1 VRVYTTVAF
10 YPPAVFLLLGLGAR
24 LAPNADAALYAGRLV
39 SVALCVFMLG
49 IAFAVTKGRWTL
61 IGLLAAVS
69 PMAIFLAS
77 TFNPT
82 GVEIAAGIAFAA
94 VIVAL
99 ARGESSRLVWCGFL
113 ASGVLLAV
121 ARPLGVL
128 WIVIDVGLLIVLI
141 GPRHLV
147 RRFADESRLS
157 RVAASVVGLAAVSTV
172 VWDAVVDHSPHVG
185 MHQALSEIGSS
196 AHQLRGIVDQFVGL
210 FGWLDVPLPHW
221 LTLGALAIYVVLIV
235 SALVA
240 GRWRASLLLVGLGAA
255 GYLVA
260 IVLDAAIEIP
270 FGFAVQARFLMPV
283 SAMVLILAGFV
294 VDRRCSAGLVSPSQ
308 PQRRRQLRSA
318 RWLSLLAATCALSL
332 SILQLVGWLYN
343 SRIAAVGF
351 GGSWLFV
358 TNALWVPPGGW
369 TVLIVCASLG
379 VLMLTVGVVALVLMM
394 PTGDIDGVMAC
405 HRYAPHHAQ

>member
-1 VRVYTTVAF
+1 MSGSGDGASPVKRTGQHGARLLRRPSVPARLGLVILGFGFLGLSWAFANPPGASPDEPATYTKAMATAFGQLRPTPVAPTPAAAGERALFVSTITGSFHLPRRFVADPRWSCTDNPKDPAATCVDARLPRSAPGNPSQEVRVDTTVAF

-82 GVEIAAGIAFAA
+82 GVEVAAGIAFAA

-147 RRFADESRLS
+147 HRLADESRLS
-157 RVAASVVGLAAVSTV
+157 RVAASVVGLAAVSTAA
-172 VWDAVVDHSPHVG
+172 WDAVVDHSPHVG

-196 AHQLRGIVDQFVGL
+196 VHQLSGTAQQFVGL
-210 FGWLDVPLPHW
+210 FGWQDVPLPHR
-221 LTLGALAIYVVLIV
+221 LTQGALAIYLILIV
-235 SALVA
+235 E
-240 GRWRASLLLVGLGAA
+240 RA
-255 GYLVA
+255 
-260 IVLDAAIEIP
+260 
-270 FGFAVQARFLMPV
+270 
-283 SAMVLILAGFV
+283 
-294 VDRRCSAGLVSPSQ
+294 
-308 PQRRRQLRSA
+308 RRRQMASQPA
-318 RWLSLLAATCALSL
+318 PCWPWCC
-332 SILQLVGWLYN
+332 
-343 SRIAAVGF
+343 
-351 GGSWLFV
+351 
-358 TNALWVPPGGW
+358 WVPSRNR
-369 TVLIVCASLG
+369 A
-379 VLMLTVGVVALVLMM
+379 
-394 PTGDIDGVMAC
+394 
-405 HRYAPHHAQ
+405 